1 MGHSPGHM
9 VIMDM
14 AEEDVV
20 VNADDTLNGKL
31 D

>member
-20 VNADDTLNGKL
+20 LNADETLNGKV